1 MNLVSASG
9 VHLDLGAFG
18 SAKPTLFATDFP
30 PGPYREATRLVPRSQ
45 SPRLPVTTE
54 TLDDDEPLTGDYA
67 PATRT
72 QGAFTP
78 RLTADVESLIQRIEE
93 NVVVR
98 DTPIKRPQWVQVPKG
113 YLMDLETQPSKFYK
127 ERGEVRTEVKKRKRE
142 GGLTKSLARG
152 WRDGNGVQGFRP
164 EEVNW
169 NGAVSMED
177 CPPSNLS
184 NDIHPIFD
192 RSCFD
197 DTPDAIYDQLIPGL
211 RLATMFLTQPICMQF
226 WVTLAMGDRSND
238 SEMSAANGKLS
249 QRIRSHVKLTEE
261 RARTVLQH
269 IESVGRSKLVHFR
282 FNRQLTT
289 VEDHGEAYGI
299 SLPICDYQGIDTEYH
314 KIDRSH
320 VRSLIRIH
328 SDYYV
333 AAKKLSQLKFQEE
346 SQKLRFSF
354 GFAVLIVHELAHSI
368 EGIHFRNR
376 AHQWIDWHSSK
387 WYKEPYWLDWKVSE
401 CGRAWEET
409 MFGGHVQP
417 INSKVD
423 GSHGIGIAD
432 WPFGGE
438 DDDPRKYRWWTVSME
453 YIVHLFQMETWQQS
467 FYLKNWHIFNIPR
480 DGATSLF
487 INSFSTMSQS
497 EEERVAKEEAAEAF
511 ARANEEPANKKRIKG
526 LGDAEDRRPDE
537 VDIIK
542 QVEIEEVPEIP
553 LDVSTRQVPGLP
565 RSNTKFSFAMGESSN
580 IRRFADINHRQ
591 ILKPHIRKNSLGA
604 PVFGSDPRKE
614 FKRKTRL
621 RALSESSPARRTR
634 QRTSQQRAF
643 LREQHRKDYNRRVHD
658 DMTGK
663 KLASLHAKTRG
674 PTSELVKKIK
684 FKPMGISE
692 KHRGWRRGK
701 KSYNRHKLQQEQESA
716 NEEVPIEHQMIQDS
730 PSPSPS
736 PEQRDIIEDAES
748 SGRDKESDTEAETV
762 QNLPMAIDK
771 GPESRP
777 STPTQKLK
785 SKRSNDT
792 KSTRRTRSGHG
803 RGNNPK

>member
-9 VHLDLGAFG
+9 AHLDLGAFG

-30 PGPYREATRLVPRSQ
+30 TGPYREATRLVPRPQ

-54 TLDDDEPLTGDYA
+54 TLDDEEPLTGDDA
-67 PATRT
+67 SATRS
-72 QGAFTP
+72 QGAFIP
-78 RLTADVESLIQRIEE
+78 RLPADVESLIQRIEE

-169 NGAVSMED
+169 NGAVSLED

-184 NDIHPIFD
+184 NAIHPIFD

-197 DTPDAIYDQLIPGL
+197 DTPDATYDQLIPGL
-211 RLATMFLTQPICMQF
+211 RLATMFLTQHICMQF

-238 SEMSAANGKLS
+238 SEMSAVNGKLS
-249 QRIRSHVKLTEE
+249 QRIRSHVELTDE

-376 AHQWIDWHSSK
+376 AHQWIDWHTSK

-453 YIVHLFQMETWQQS
+453 YIMHLFQMETWQQS
-467 FYLKNWHIFNIPR
+467 FDLKSWRIFNIPR

-487 INSFSTMSQS
+487 INSFSTMAQS
-497 EEERVAKEEAAEAF
+497 EEERVAKEEAAEVI
-511 ARANEEPANKKRIKG
+511 ARAIEEPANKKRIKG
-526 LGDAEDRRPDE
+526 LGEAEDRRPGE

-542 QVEIEEVPEIP
+542 QVEIEEGPKVPSS
-553 LDVSTRQVPGLP
+553 VSIRQVP
-565 RSNTKFSFAMGESSN
+565 KFPDSIMNPCFTPGRSSN
-580 IRRFADINHRQ
+580 ARRFSDISFRQ
-591 ILKPHIRKNSLGA
+591 ILTPHTRKHSLGA
-604 PVFGSDPRKE
+604 SVFGSDPRKE
-614 FKRKTRL
+614 TNKTTRP
-621 RALSESSPARRTR
+621 RVLSEDSPERDRRHR
-634 QRTSQQRAF
+634 ISQHRAF
-643 LREQHRKDYNRRVHD
+643 LREQHQKDNHRRAHD
-658 DMTGK
+658 KLTGK
-663 KLASLHAKTRG
+663 LLASLHTKTKQ
-674 PTSELVKKIK
+674 PTSELIKKIK
-684 FKPMGISE
+684 PKPIGISA
-692 KHRGWRRGK
+692 KHRGRRRAKTTNGLK
-701 KSYNRHKLQQEQESA
+701 AVNQKQTSDEQEMS
-716 NEEVPIEHQMIQDS
+716 VEHSMVEDP
-730 PSPSPS
+730 PSQSS
-736 PEQRDIIEDAES
+736 EQEDTILDAETS
-748 SGRDKESDTEAETV
+748 NLRREPDTQTETV
-762 QNLPMAIDK
+762 QDLPMAIDQ

-777 STPTQKLK
+777 STTTRKFK
-785 SKRSNDT
+785 SKRTDDT
-792 KSTRRTRSGHG
+792 KSTPRTRTGHIG
-803 RGNNPK
+803 GNNPK